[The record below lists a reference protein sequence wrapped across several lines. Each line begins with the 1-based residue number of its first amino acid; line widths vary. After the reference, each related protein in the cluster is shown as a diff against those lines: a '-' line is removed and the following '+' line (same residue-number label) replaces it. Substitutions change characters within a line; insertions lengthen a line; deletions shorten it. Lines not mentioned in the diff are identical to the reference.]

1 MDARDTRLLNGL
13 RITFSQVRSFVT
25 VASTNSFTRAAEVL
39 NLSQP
44 ALTGRIQ
51 QLEESLELRLFDR
64 NTRSVE
70 LTDAGRE
77 LLPVFMQL
85 VNDLEGA
92 VINARDQAVRTGGTV
107 RLACLPS
114 CAATVL
120 PDLIRAFRADR
131 PEATFV
137 VEDAL
142 DTQVRARVREGEV
155 DFGICARS
163 DGEPDLDYEDLFQD
177 DLQVVFRPGHPLAKI
192 DKITVHELIRHPLIL
207 TTRASSVRKVVER
220 AFAANGL
227 GVMPAC
233 EASYMSTAAALVR
246 AGLGVAILPSTALET
261 RDAEVCARTID
272 APGFSRTLVL
282 ARRRGVPMRRI
293 ASAFVDS
300 IRQASTADGSAFPI
314 AS

>member
-1 MDARDTRLLNGL
+1 MDHRDTRLLNGL
-13 RITFSQVRSFVT
+13 RITFSQVRGFVT

-120 PDLIRAFRADR
+120 PGLIRAFRADR
-131 PEATFV
+131 PDTTFV

-155 DFGICARS
+155 DFGICARG
-163 DGEPDLDYEDLFQD
+163 DNDPDLDFEDLFQD
-177 DLQVVFRPGHPLAKI
+177 NLQVVFRPGHPLAKV
-192 DKITVHELIRHPLIL
+192 DQITVHELMSHPLIL
-207 TTRASSVRKVVER
+207 TNRASSVRMVVER

-227 GVMPAC
+227 GVTPAC
-233 EASYMSTAAALVR
+233 ETSYMSTAVALVR
-246 AGLGVAILPSTALET
+246 AGLGVAILPSTALEA
-261 RDAEVCARTID
+261 RDAEVCARVID
-272 APGFSRTLVL
+272 DPGFARTLVL

-293 ASAFVDS
+293 AVAFVDS
-300 IRQASTADGSAFPI
+300 IRQAHLGRSPFPI